1 MPMMETN
8 EIDVS
13 RVLTLSQVD
22 NWLKTKVAGFV
33 DESLWIKTNQAFLKK
48 NFWNKSTNWI
58 FKVWTNKSGFK
69 SPQIWIGKDLG
80 VANPEF

>member
-33 DESLWIKTNQAFLKK
+33 DESL
-48 NFWNKSTNWI
+48 
-58 FKVWTNKSGFK
+58 
-69 SPQIWIGKDLG
+69 
-80 VANPEF
+80 